1 LFVTKGRRRF
11 QVMSGAIEW
20 FVGSGVVPLGGGLFR
35 EVPCLISRDGVHVV
49 ALNGRTVEQAK
60 RLYLEE
66 CGEGEGPSPI
76 C

>member
-1 LFVTKGRRRF
+1 LFRPKGKRRQ

-20 FVGSGVVPLGGGLFR
+20 FVGSGVIPLGGGLFR
-35 EVPCLISRDGVHVV
+35 EVPCLVSRDGMHVV

-66 CGEGEGPSPI
+66 RGEGDGLPPV

>member
-1 LFVTKGRRRF
+1 LFVAKGKRRQ

-20 FVGSGVVPLGGGLFR
+20 FVGSGVIPLGGGLFR
-35 EVPCLISRDGVHVV
+35 EVPCLVSRDGVHVV
-49 ALNGRTVEQAK
+49 ALNGRTVEQ

-66 CGEGEGPSPI
+66 RGEGDGLPRV

>member
-1 LFVTKGRRRF
+1 MK
-11 QVMSGAIEW
+11 SEAIEW
-20 FVGSGVVPLGGGLFR
+20 FVGSGVIPLGGGLFR
-35 EVPCLISRDGVHVV
+35 EVPCLVSRDGVHVV

-66 CGEGEGPSPI
+66 RGEGDSLPPA

>member
-1 LFVTKGRRRF
+1 MK
-11 QVMSGAIEW
+11 SEAIQW
-20 FVGSGVVPLGGGLFR
+20 FVRSGVIPLGGGLFR
-35 EVPCLISRDGVHVV
+35 EVPCLVSRDGVHVV

-66 CGEGEGPSPI
+66 LGTGDGLSSI

>member
-1 LFVTKGRRRF
+1 VK
-11 QVMSGAIEW
+11 SEAIEW
-20 FVGSGVVPLGGGLFR
+20 FVRSGVIPLGGGLFR
-35 EVPCLISRDGVHVV
+35 EVPCLVSRDGVHVV

-66 CGEGEGPSPI
+66 RLTGDGPSLI